1 MQDYMP
7 VIASVVNSVLV
18 VLLPVIV
25 VAVIG
30 VLYAYARKAWAQI
43 ESARP
48 ELAQQLAMYARIAV
62 EAAEQAG
69 LAKLIDDK
77 KTYATEIVVRW
88 LETKGLGWV
97 DIPLIEAEIERQVGE
112 MNRLKD
118 VSQIGAG

>member
-1 MQDYMP
+1 MQDYMT

-30 VLYAYARKAWAQI
+30 VLYAYARKVWAQI

-118 VSQIGAG
+118 VSPIGAG

>member
-118 VSQIGAG
+118 APIGAG